1 LVKFSEFIYGTPFK
15 IDTDDIS
22 YRTIPFIDLK
32 NKVLQVFDENDF
44 KFGLIHYF
52 HCFEEYFYKYNSFKE
67 NEKSLNRN
75 EGKAYCCRNCD
86 NKLFDEINAIKTHD
100 IYDCQYIYIEPKEW
114 IAKSIETNAKSMTDL
129 KTGTICC
136 LKCSQLLGGFDWL
149 QKKEACDC
157 LLHKGLDYFLVIR
170 ILSNKLK

>member
-1 LVKFSEFIYGTPFK
+1 MVKFSEFIYGTPFK

-44 KFGLIHYF
+44 KVGLIRYF
-52 HCFEEYFYKYNSFKE
+52 HCFEEYFYKFNPFKE

-86 NKLFDEINAIKTHD
+86 KKLFDEINAIKTHE
-100 IYDCQYIYIEPKEW
+100 IYYC
-114 IAKSIETNAKSMTDL
+114 
-129 KTGTICC
+129 
-136 LKCSQLLGGFDWL
+136 
-149 QKKEACDC
+149 
-157 LLHKGLDYFLVIR
+157 
-170 ILSNKLK
+170 